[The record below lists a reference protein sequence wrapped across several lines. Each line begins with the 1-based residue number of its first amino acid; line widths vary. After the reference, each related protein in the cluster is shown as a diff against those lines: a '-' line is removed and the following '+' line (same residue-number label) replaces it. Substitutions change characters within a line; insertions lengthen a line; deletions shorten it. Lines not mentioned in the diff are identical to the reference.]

1 MRKDG
6 LADQYRMGD
15 NLMVAA
21 LALYAAVAV
30 VLLFVFERPGLT
42 ISAGLAWV
50 VGLSLPG
57 LLGYWLA
64 RGQLW
69 SRVFMALSVSSLVAL
84 HIQVS
89 AGMIEFHFGVFLT
102 LALMMVYLDW
112 RPILVSAG
120 FFAVHHVGF
129 DRLQEAGWG
138 LYCLSEPSF
147 GIILIHASYVVVQ
160 TLFQT
165 IFVVRLANRVRG
177 NAEVAMIAN
186 QLQDQGRVVLDV
198 SRIDVQATTAV
209 EMKKVIGRIAQ
220 AMQEVRNAALGIGT
234 ASAEVAR
241 GGEDLSMRTEQTASS
256 LEETASSMEEITA
269 TVRQS
274 ADTARQ
280 AHQMAGTAARAA
292 AHGGQVVQEVVTT
305 MAEINQ
311 SSQKIADIIG
321 VIDGIAFQTNIL
333 ALNAAVEAARA
344 GEQGRG
350 FAVVAQE
357 VRTLA
362 QRSAQAAKEIKGLI
376 DTSVSRVQAGT
387 ELVARAGSSMQDI
400 VQGVERVSQLIGE
413 ISTSATEQSEGVGQ
427 VNIAVGQL
435 DQMTQQNAALVEQ
448 SAAAAESLKEQAASL
463 LNSLSVFDLG
473 QAQGLQL
480 PAQSPQPRLAG

>member
-1 MRKDG
+1 MKPQG
-6 LADQYRMGD
+6 LQEQYRRGD
-15 NLMVAA
+15 DLMVAA
-21 LALYAAVAV
+21 LALYALVAV
-30 VLLFVFERPGLT
+30 VLLFVFERPGL
-42 ISAGLAWV
+42 SVGAGLAWV

-57 LLGYWLA
+57 LLGYLLA
-64 RGQLW
+64 KGQLL
-69 SRVFMALSVSSLVAL
+69 SRILMPLSVSSLVAL

-89 AGMIEFHFGVFLT
+89 AGMLEFHFGVFIT

-112 RPILVSAG
+112 RPILISAG

-129 DRLQEAGWG
+129 DRLQDAGWG

-147 GIILIHASYVVVQ
+147 GIILIHAGYVVVQ

-165 IFVVRLANRVRG
+165 VFVVRLANRVRG
-177 NAEVAMIAN
+177 NAEVSMLAD
-186 QLQDQGRVVLDV
+186 QLQDQGRIVLDV
-198 SRIDVQATTAV
+198 SRIPVEATTAV
-209 EMKKVIGRIAQ
+209 EMKKVIERIAQ
-220 AMQEVRNAALGIGT
+220 AMQEVRNAALGIGS

-241 GGEDLSMRTEQTASS
+241 GSEDLSMRTEQAASS

-280 AHQMAGTAARAA
+280 ANQMAGTAARAA

-362 QRSAQAAKEIKGLI
+362 QRSANAAKEIKELI

-413 ISTSATEQSEGVGQ
+413 ISTSATEQSDGVAQ

-435 DQMTQQNAALVEQ
+435 DQMTQQNAALVEE
-448 SAAAAESLKEQAASL
+448 SAAAAESLKDQAASL
-463 LNSLSVFDLG
+463 LNSLSVFHLG
-473 QAQGLQL
+473 DQRQAL
-480 PAQSPQPRLAG
+480 PR